1 MRWRGKLFPP
11 PCRAASPRST
21 AEATLLLTVE
31 AAEAA
36 PRFAALARL
45 AEPARLA
52 VRSGA
57 AAFERPL
64 AFFAPVFADEGGLD
78 GLRAPA
84 LLAPDAFSVALLDGR
99 RTPFGFF
106 DALRAFEVEPLDA
119 RVLDVRDPPP
129 CEERARSP
137 EVARA
142 LARPSRALALTCAR
156 SERSGF
162 SERSA
167 LADER
172 ARGERRPRLPAPDD
186 TSSRLPSP
194 DDSSSALPAPDDTSS
209 RLPSPDDSSSS
220 C

>member
-1 MRWRGKLFPP
+1 
-11 PCRAASPRST
+11 
-21 AEATLLLTVE
+21 LLLTVE

-36 PRFAALARL
+36 PRFAAPARL

-52 VRSGA
+52 VRLGA

-64 AFFAPVFADEGGLD
+64 AFFAPVFADEAGLD
-78 GLRAPA
+78 ALDLRAPPLFA
-84 LLAPDAFSVALLDGR
+84 ADAFSVAPLDGR

-106 DALRAFEVEPLDA
+106 DALRAFEVEPLDV
-119 RVLDVRDPPP
+119 RVLDVLDAPP
-129 CEERARSP
+129 CAERAPSP

-172 ARGERRPRLPAPDD
+172 ARGERRPRLP
-186 TSSRLPSP
+186 SP
-194 DDSSSALPAPDDTSS
+194 DDSSSPLRAPDDTSS